1 MRILNR
7 NLDLNKIGLFFFI
20 LVYSGMYYSMFQS
33 LITISYIV
41 LFVCF
46 LRIVLRS
53 KKLVH
58 IDYLFIGGA
67 FVLYSFLSALWSYDY
82 STTVNQVV
90 ILAKSFFVSFILINC
105 LRSRELLEW
114 AFKILMF
121 SSLVFGLLYIYQIDL
136 SMIGAYRLTEFA
148 DNDDGLPNLNLV
160 SIPVAFAFVYFLFCY
175 LKDKKYIYIILS
187 IICIVIV
194 FLLGSRK
201 SIISSVL
208 GIFFLSL
215 KVSGK
220 KKMKIILF
228 CFLLILLIP
237 FFIPTDYLDFVLDRL
252 MQLANVNQN
261 LLLDES
267 DLIRKQLLS
276 TGIDYFMQSPLIGH
290 GFYNFSRLFLFEY
303 GSAVYSHNN
312 YVETLV
318 GGGIIGFVL
327 YYLLYYVI
335 IRDLSVRKHD
345 FNIYYILL
353 LFVVI
358 MLFNQTGIVLLHDRY
373 TWIFISLVFCLSS
386 IYKKGSYVV

>member
-20 LVYSGMYYSMFQS
+20 LVYCGMYYSMFQS

-41 LFVCF
+41 LFACF
-46 LRIVLRS
+46 LNIVL
-53 KKLVH
+53 KTNKLVYL
-58 IDYLFIGGA
+58 DFLFIGGF
-67 FVLYSFLSALWSYDY
+67 FVVYSFLSALWSYDY

-90 ILAKSFFVSFILINC
+90 ILVKFFFVSFILINC

-121 SSLVFGLLYIYQIDL
+121 SSLIFGLLYIYQIDL
-136 SMIGAYRLTEFA
+136 SMIGAYRLTDFA

-187 IICIVIV
+187 VICMLIV

-252 MQLANVNQN
+252 MQLANINQN
-261 LLLDES
+261 VLLDES
-267 DLIRKQLLS
+267 DLVRKQLFS
-276 TGIDYFMQSPLIGH
+276 NGIDYFIQRPLTGY
-290 GFYNFSRLFLFEY
+290 GFYNFSKLFQLDY
-303 GSAVYSHNN
+303 GAAIYSHNN
-312 YVETLV
+312 FIETLV
-318 GGGIIGFVL
+318 GGGIIGFLL
-327 YYLLYYVI
+327 YYLLYYKI
-335 IRDLSVRKHD
+335 ISNLHIRKHL
-345 FNIYYILL
+345 FNEYYIFLS
-353 LFVVI
+353 FTII
-358 MLFNQTGIVLLHDRY
+358 MLFNQIGIVLLLDRY

>member
-41 LFVCF
+41 LFVCL

-67 FVLYSFLSALWSYDY
+67 FVLYSFLSALWSFDY

-252 MQLANVNQN
+252 MQLSNVNQN
-261 LLLDES
+261 ILLDES
-267 DLIRKQLLS
+267 DLVRKQLFS
-276 TGIDYFMQSPLIGH
+276 NGVTYFIQSPLIGH
-290 GFYNFSRLFLFEY
+290 GFYNFSKLFHLDY
-303 GSAVYSHNN
+303 GETIYSHNN
-312 YVETLV
+312 FIETLV
-318 GGGIIGFVL
+318 GGGIIGFILYYYLYYKIIFNLRIRGHVFDE
-327 YYLLYYVI
+327 YYLLLSFI
-335 IRDLSVRKHD
+335 I
-345 FNIYYILL
+345 
-353 LFVVI
+353 I
-358 MLFNQTGIVLLHDRY
+358 MLFNQTGIVLLLDRY
-373 TWIFISLVFCLSS
+373 TWVFIALIFCYSKTN
-386 IYKKGSYVV
+386 KKGGYVV